1 MKGGVPC
8 RTETAA
14 TAASV
19 PAVRGHPR
27 VSDDLGADRRDS
39 DQRAEPTHHQPVDGR
54 AIPPVARP
62 RTRPAAR
69 APRAPRRRV
78 SGAGRSSPDRCCP
91 RRGTHVRRGGASTD
105 SGIARAAVRPPLE
118 LCPAT
123 THHLGTKLCRRSN
136 SFAPRRSGFDSR
148 RLHSLHG
155 AAACVSAIAPA
166 RVPGSCS
173 RENPIERREDEGS
186 NPSGSTPASV
196 VSTAST
202 RPLYGRGA
210 GSTPAGGSLRS

>member
-1 MKGGVPC
+1 VC
-8 RTETAA
+8 R
-14 TAASV
+14 V
-19 PAVRGHPR
+19 
-27 VSDDLGADRRDS
+27 
-39 DQRAEPTHHQPVDGR
+39 EPKPQP
-54 AIPPVARP
+54 
-62 RTRPAAR
+62 
-69 APRAPRRRV
+69 PRRRCRPCADTREFQTIWV
-78 SGAGRSSPDRCCP
+78 PIAEIRISERRRRTISRSTVERYRLWLDVGHDPPPVRLARHGDAYLVRDGRHRIAAALAAGHTFVEAELERIVGSLGRRFARRSSSVRRRRTTWGRSSA
-91 RRGTHVRRGGASTD
+91 GGAT
-105 SGIARAAVRPPLE
+105 
-118 LCPAT
+118 
-123 THHLGTKLCRRSN
+123 
-136 SFAPRRSGFDSR
+136 
-148 RLHSLHG
+148 RLHREGAGSTPAVSTQFHG